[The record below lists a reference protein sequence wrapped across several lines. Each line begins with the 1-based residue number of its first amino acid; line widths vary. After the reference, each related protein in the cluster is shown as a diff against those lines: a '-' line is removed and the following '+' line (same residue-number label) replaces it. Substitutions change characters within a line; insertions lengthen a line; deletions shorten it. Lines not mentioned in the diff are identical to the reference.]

1 MLTFNPKFKFLIYL
15 ATTIAST
22 YIGLQLT
29 EALCIESCNLD
40 KLLYIVFSNIVFLS
54 FEKEKNADMFVDN
67 LKDKGVRLATITPK
81 VVRIVTHLDINE
93 EDLVRFISILE
104 KL

>member
-54 FEKEKNADMFVDN
+54 GVILLIKLSEKS
-67 LKDKGVRLATITPK
+67 
-81 VVRIVTHLDINE
+81 INE
-93 EDLVRFISILE
+93 GRRVAIASL
-104 KL
+104 KLK

>member
-29 EALCIESCNLD
+29 EALCIESCNLN

-54 FEKEKNADMFVDN
+54 GVILLIKLSEKS
-67 LKDKGVRLATITPK
+67 
-81 VVRIVTHLDINE
+81 INE
-93 EDLVRFISILE
+93 WEE
-104 KL
+104 E

>member
-54 FEKEKNADMFVDN
+54 GVILLIKLSEKS
-67 LKDKGVRLATITPK
+67 
-81 VVRIVTHLDINE
+81 INE
-93 EDLVRFISILE
+93 WEE
-104 KL
+104 E

>member
-1 MLTFNPKFKFLIYL
+1 LPYFDSILYIMLTFNPKFKFLIYL

-54 FEKEKNADMFVDN
+54 GVILLIKLSEKS
-67 LKDKGVRLATITPK
+67 
-81 VVRIVTHLDINE
+81 INE
-93 EDLVRFISILE
+93 WEE
-104 KL
+104 E

>member
-29 EALCIESCNLD
+29 EALCIENCNLD

-54 FEKEKNADMFVDN
+54 GVILLIKLSEKS
-67 LKDKGVRLATITPK
+67 
-81 VVRIVTHLDINE
+81 INE
-93 EDLVRFISILE
+93 WEE
-104 KL
+104 E

>member
-54 FEKEKNADMFVDN
+54 GVILLIKLSEKS
-67 LKDKGVRLATITPK
+67 
-81 VVRIVTHLDINE
+81 INE
-93 EDLVRFISILE
+93 WEED
-104 KL
+104 